1 MTAQEHALMIAL
13 LAVQIESNR
22 ALADV
27 LKSRGILD
35 DDDDLRAFALSR
47 PLEAQKDSVDTAHQ
61 MYSSLAK
68 VCGIRSQ
75 FGMGNYP
82 SRDRQLPTGNTN
94 RHRHRNEHGMATD

>member
-1 MTAQEHALMIAL
+1 MTTQEHALMIAL

-47 PLEAQKDSVDTAHQ
+47 PLEARKDSVDTARQ
-61 MYSSLAK
+61 LYANLAK
-68 VCGIRSQ
+68 VCGIDTETLGIAPAQ
-75 FGMGNYP
+75 
-82 SRDRQLPTGNTN
+82 
-94 RHRHRNEHGMATD
+94 